1 MSAEHPPVLD
11 PDVLSELRELL
22 EDGYG
27 ELLQSYLDDLASQIE
42 ALELALMSGAATTLG
57 QIAHKLKSASGS
69 VGARRLSALAFEL
82 EQMGKA
88 GDVSNALPVLAQL
101 EAVAHDTQR
110 AISLELTT

>member
-69 VGARRLSALAFEL
+69 VGAQRLSALAFEL
-82 EQMGKA
+82 EQIGKS
-88 GDVSNALPVLAQL
+88 GDLGTALPALARL
-101 EAVAHDTQR
+101 EAVAHETQA
-110 AISLELTT
+110 AISAELAA